1 MDRESILRMAA
12 GAIEEKVDYEVSRV
26 IENILDPNT
35 KPDAKRKIT
44 ITLELSPD
52 SERKHI
58 SLMAN
63 VKSTLCPAVPSSTS
77 MAITTDGNGEL
88 AVVELTPHI
97 PGQIDMDGGVQEQP
111 KILKLV
117 ATK

>member
-1 MDRESILRMAA
+1 MDRESILRMAS

-35 KPDAKRKIT
+35 KPDGKRKIV
-44 ITLELSPD
+44 ITLELTPD

-58 SLMAN
+58 ALTAN
-63 VKSTLCPAVPSSTS
+63 VKSTLCPPVPTSTA
-77 MAITTDGNGEL
+77 MAISTDGNGEL

-97 PGQIDMDGGVQEQP
+97 PGQIDMSGAEQEQP